1 MSKKNPSYRNSF
13 ADKFTRWVKGD
24 YDPIAGQMEMNAPD
38 KEVFGDERIRYVHLR
53 IVKSNNYSERMFE
66 EGLAKN
72 VRRFTG
78 LYKVFGAIVAIFI
91 ACLLLW
97 TVSYLPKFGDPN
109 APENNEVATRYIE
122 QGLSETGAV
131 NIVTGMILDYRAFD
145 TFGESCVL
153 FVASCCVLILLRVDK
168 DEDPESRAIED
179 MNDRHYEPRNDT
191 ILQKVANFLVPLI
204 IIFGIYVVLN
214 GHISPGGGFSG
225 GAIIGSGLILY
236 LTAYGF
242 EKTQRFM
249 NEKVVKALTVG
260 ALTFYCFAKSYSF
273 YTGANHLH
281 SIITPGTP
289 GNILSAGLIVYLN
302 ICVGIVVA
310 CTMYSFYTLF
320 VKVNLIWAHLY
331 QLRRNRSGSSFC
343 YWHGNLVFQLNHS
356 QENYQTRYHGFC
368 CLPFPL
374 AAKGYIE
381 GRTAP
386 IVVDGILDASHYI
399 NPFRLVIWYL
409 QELLYLS
416 VSVR

>member
-1 MSKKNPSYRNSF
+1 MSKKNPNYRNSF

-38 KEVFGDERIRYVHLR
+38 KEVFGDERIRYVHLH

-191 ILQKVANFLVPLI
+191 ILQKVANFLVPLM

-225 GAIIGSGLILY
+225 GAIIGAGLILFDTAFGQSAVRKFFNFKRFTY
-236 LTAYGF
+236 ISVGCLLT
-242 EKTQRFM
+242 
-249 NEKVVKALTVG
+249 
-260 ALTFYCFAKSYSF
+260 YCACKSYSF
-273 YTGANHLH
+273 FTGANHLQN
-281 SIITPGTP
+281 IIPKGIP
-289 GNILSAGLIVYLN
+289 GNILSGGLILPLN
-302 ICVGIVVA
+302 ICVGLIVA
-310 CTMYSFYTLF
+310 CTMYGFYALF
-320 VKVNLIWAHLY
+320 
-331 QLRRNRSGSSFC
+331 
-343 YWHGNLVFQLNHS
+343 
-356 QENYQTRYHGFC
+356 TRGE
-368 CLPFPL
+368 
-374 AAKGYIE
+374 I
-381 GRTAP
+381 
-386 IVVDGILDASHYI
+386 
-399 NPFRLVIWYL
+399 
-409 QELLYLS
+409 
-416 VSVR
+416 

>member
-1 MSKKNPSYRNSF
+1 
-13 ADKFTRWVKGD
+13 
-24 YDPIAGQMEMNAPD
+24 
-38 KEVFGDERIRYVHLR
+38 
-53 IVKSNNYSERMFE
+53 MFE

-78 LYKVFGAIVAIFI
+78 LYKIFGVIVSVFI

-97 TVSYLPKFGDPN
+97 TVSFLPKFGDPN

-191 ILQKVANFLVPLI
+191 ILQKVADFLVPLM

-236 LTAYGF
+236 LTAYG
-242 EKTQRFM
+242 
-249 NEKVVKALTVG
+249 
-260 ALTFYCFAKSYSF
+260 FAKSYSF

-320 VKVNLIWAHLY
+320 
-331 QLRRNRSGSSFC
+331 R
-343 YWHGNLVFQLNHS
+343 
-356 QENYQTRYHGFC
+356 
-368 CLPFPL
+368 
-374 AAKGYIE
+374 KG
-381 GRTAP
+381 
-386 IVVDGILDASHYI
+386 GI
-399 NPFRLVIWYL
+399 
-409 QELLYLS
+409 
-416 VSVR
+416 

>member
-1 MSKKNPSYRNSF
+1 MLVLLIICTIAVSFSKNLLVSVVIYMAFSLVMSIIWLILESPDLAITEARNAWCWRHPFFVTLKKIRLYTNDGRERTLMSKKNPNYRNSF

-24 YDPIAGQMEMNAPD
+24 YDPIVGQMEMNAPD
-38 KEVFGDERIRYVHLR
+38 TEVFGDERIRYVHLH

-66 EGLAKN
+66 EGHAKN

-191 ILQKVANFLVPLI
+191 IL
-204 IIFGIYVVLN
+204 
-214 GHISPGGGFSG
+214 
-225 GAIIGSGLILY
+225 
-236 LTAYGF
+236 
-242 EKTQRFM
+242 
-249 NEKVVKALTVG
+249 
-260 ALTFYCFAKSYSF
+260 
-273 YTGANHLH
+273 
-281 SIITPGTP
+281 
-289 GNILSAGLIVYLN
+289 
-302 ICVGIVVA
+302 
-310 CTMYSFYTLF
+310 
-320 VKVNLIWAHLY
+320 
-331 QLRRNRSGSSFC
+331 
-343 YWHGNLVFQLNHS
+343 
-356 QENYQTRYHGFC
+356 
-368 CLPFPL
+368 
-374 AAKGYIE
+374 
-381 GRTAP
+381 
-386 IVVDGILDASHYI
+386 
-399 NPFRLVIWYL
+399 
-409 QELLYLS
+409 
-416 VSVR
+416 